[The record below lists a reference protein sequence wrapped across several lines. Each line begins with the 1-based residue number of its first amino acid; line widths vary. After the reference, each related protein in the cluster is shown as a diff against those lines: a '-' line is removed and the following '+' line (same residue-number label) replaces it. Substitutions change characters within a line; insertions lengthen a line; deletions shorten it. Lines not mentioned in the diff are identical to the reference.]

1 MNGIISFLTNLLY
14 GKNPKDN
21 SSFDWKKLAKIDYVS
36 IVRVIKINKGIGG
49 LTRQLPSFDTSA
61 YYYKLNVVIDNKR
74 KKFVTIDSSYDK
86 DELFRKA
93 FEIKAHF
100 HCRIFD
106 CTNTQKQWID

>member
-1 MNGIISFLTNLLY
+1 MLEICMLLTNLLY

-21 SSFDWKKLAKIDYVS
+21 SPFDWKKLDKIDYVS
-36 IVRVIKINKGIGG
+36 VVRVIKINKTKGG
-49 LTRQLPSFDTSA
+49 LKGQVPTFDTSS
-61 YYYKLNVVIDNKR
+61 YFYKLNIVVDNKR
-74 KKFVTIDSSYDK
+74 KKYITIDSSYDR

-93 FEIKAHF
+93 FEIKEFF